1 MAHAHRLV
9 SLGGEKRG
17 VERHVADIA
26 ARHLQARQLDIVQT
40 FRRRLRRENPP
51 PDFGALSCVGKW
63 KLDDEAQAAQER
75 RVQGTFHI
83 GCKDRQAAVR
93 LHTLEQIT
101 DLNIGVT
108 VVAVFDL
115 ATLAEERVG
124 FIEQQNRSAFFGG
137 VEDPAQVFFGLAN
150 VLAHHLAEI
159 DAIEERIKKGDCRV
173 AIETLFYAAQNAE
186 MDGRDEIIEK
196 DITKALKI
204 SIEQADREKLT
215 KLKDNQ
221 LLILY
226 SMLYEDE
233 LTLTDAYKNYVEIIK
248 LSQNE
253 LVGLSGFKDLNEAIT
268 NYLSK
273 FNNIFIITL
282 GKNGARIYKKN
293 EINKTVRGIDLCPFV
308 DATGCGDIFFAG
320 FIYGLSKEYQLEE
333 CVLFGNICAGL
344 SVSSKG
350 VDSIPKKE
358 DIIKMYN
365 SLK

>member
-1 MAHAHRLV
+1 MIIQNMKFDIVVVSHASLDLYLDKLY
-9 SLGGEKRG
+9 LGGPVSYCGRLLDELGANYLVVGMVGKEFPFKDYYKKRIKSNIL
-17 VERHVADIA
+17 VESTATTSFVMEHIKGIRHIKISAKAEPFDIA
-26 ARHLQARQLDIVQT
+26 KIPKEAIKARYILLSPIIDDMPIEFIKRLSKRTNAKLCIDPFNNDNGKFSKVQKVY
-40 FRRRLRRENPP
+40 F
-51 PDFGALSCVGKW
+51 
-63 KLDDEAQAAQER
+63 
-75 RVQGTFHI
+75 
-83 GCKDRQAAVR
+83 
-93 LHTLEQIT
+93 LE
-101 DLNIGVT
+101 
-108 VVAVFDL
+108 VA
-115 ATLAEERVG
+115 
-124 FIEQQNRSAFFGG
+124 
-137 VEDPAQVFFGLAN
+137 
-150 VLAHHLAEI
+150 
-159 DAIEERIKKGDCRV
+159 
-173 AIETLFYAAQNAE
+173 
-186 MDGRDEIIEK
+186 
-196 DITKALKI
+196 
-204 SIEQADREKLT
+204 
-215 KLKDNQ
+215 
-221 LLILY
+221 
-226 SMLYEDE
+226 
-233 LTLTDAYKNYVEIIK
+233 NYVEIIK